1 MRTIKILLAL
11 IILTLLL
18 TGCSSEKKPDPKVH
32 YINIDCVIVDKM
44 LAIPMNESRNFSHA
58 FLIRSVKD
66 TNMYCE
72 YTSIGCNCQMTDSF
86 FYTHYIGDTLH
97 FDYIAKRRF
106 FKNKLRWK

>member
-1 MRTIKILLAL
+1 MRTFKILIAL
-11 IILTLLL
+11 IILTFVLA
-18 TGCSSEKKPDPKVH
+18 GCGSEPTPNPKIH
-32 YINIDCVIVDKM
+32 YINIDCVIINKM
-44 LAIPMNESRNFSHA
+44 LVVPMKESRDFSHA

-72 YTSIGCNCQMTDSF
+72 YTSIRCNCQMTDSF

-106 FKNKLRWK
+106 FKSK